1 MQLTPDKV
9 GKSIVFY
16 RHRHVAFAFEKAL
29 SGQMFELVNI
39 CMDFFLYIVQYCF
52 AAHLHLAVTGTFY
65 TLKVLKTAEI

>member
-9 GKSIVFY
+9 GKSVVFY

-39 CMDFFLYIVQYCF
+39 CMDFFNTLYNIVLQLIYIWPLQV
-52 AAHLHLAVTGTFY
+52 HS
-65 TLKVLKTAEI
+65 TL